1 MVKVSVGSWDHLI
14 EHDGIQENEAAS
26 NQERL
31 NSELLAASEDTS
43 KLRHW
48 LMDFPS
54 HRAAW
59 GCEPAGGVR
68 PKISM
73 MGCVRC
79 TCLFMK
85 TRLCETAAAGGCH
98 RGTPD
103 GPYVRSHGLHQFR
116 GHSPHPLQ
124 PYLEARTLIYDN
136 ELFPWRFPHAQA
148 TIVCCSCGVFRC
160 VNVSPSTPLRGS
172 LDLLQ
177 AARAPLR
184 SRLQQEVQRVVV

>member
-1 MVKVSVGSWDHLI
+1 MSFLPPARTRASS
-14 EHDGIQENEAAS
+14 GIGLWISLHTVQ
-26 NQERL
+26 
-31 NSELLAASEDTS
+31 
-43 KLRHW
+43 
-48 LMDFPS
+48 P
-54 HRAAW
+54 
-59 GCEPAGGVR
+59 GGVNLLV
-68 PKISM
+68 
-73 MGCVRC
+73 GCDQKSQWWDASGAQLFV
-79 TCLFMK
+79 CLKK

-103 GPYVRSHGLHQFR
+103 GPYVRSHGLHPFR